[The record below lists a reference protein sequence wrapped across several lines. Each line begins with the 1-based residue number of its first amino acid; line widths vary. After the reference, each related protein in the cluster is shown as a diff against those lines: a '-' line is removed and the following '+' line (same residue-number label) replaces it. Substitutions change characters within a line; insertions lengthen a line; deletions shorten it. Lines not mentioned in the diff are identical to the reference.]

1 MGVDSAYHTYI
12 YETVENLNETLGER
26 GDRGRMAK
34 GLKAHSKVVK
44 GGAGTYVLMSK
55 LAQLPTLSRQIQHG
69 PFRKNIKD
77 GPKDDTNQ
85 LDGADAKLS
94 VIPHDEALFVLDNL
108 TLARF

>member
-1 MGVDSAYHTYI
+1 MAGYFDLVINYYAVLKILPLSAATSALVGYQ
-12 YETVENLNETLGER
+12 V
-26 GDRGRMAK
+26 AF
-34 GLKAHSKVVK
+34 
-44 GGAGTYVLMSK
+44 
-55 LAQLPTLSRQIQHG
+55 SRQRQHG

-94 VIPHDEALFVLDNL
+94 VIPHVEALFVLDNL

>member
-1 MGVDSAYHTYI
+1 MAGYLDLVINYYAALKILPLSAATSA
-12 YETVENLNETLGER
+12 L
-26 GDRGRMAK
+26 
-34 GLKAHSKVVK
+34 
-44 GGAGTYVLMSK
+44 AGYQV
-55 LAQLPTLSRQIQHG
+55 AFSRQRQHV

-94 VIPHDEALFVLDNL
+94 FIPHAEALFARDNL